1 LTKLH
6 TTYKR
11 TDRLGTA
18 LDMVVVRQLTSVDIA
33 AIGIS
38 LCACGDASGA
48 LDAALARLEN
58 IVRDVTG

>member
-1 LTKLH
+1 
-6 TTYKR
+6 
-11 TDRLGTA
+11 
-18 LDMVVVRQLTSVDIA
+18 MVVVRQLTSVDIA